1 VSEEEDQRARHR
13 PDQDGSQVTA
23 APAAPRPETPGLY
36 ASQHDDLPDRLWA
49 FDDLDEVTD
58 APAAD
63 VTGGLVSLGFIGAA
77 LRRGKR
83 LWVTTAVVGLVIGL
97 GLVVKSPPAF
107 PASTTVL
114 LANNPAQYSPF
125 AALDDQAIIQSR
137 AVADAALR
145 RLGLPESGATN
156 FMANYTATVITGRVL
171 LITVKAKAADLA
183 LREANAL
190 ATAFLT
196 FQATQAKTQT
206 SLVNAALQQEIV
218 RAQQHID
225 SISRQIKQVRTQ
237 PASSSQRAQLAS
249 LSAKRTG
256 KVTALAALKTANSTN
271 QTTTRIN
278 DLINSKG
285 SRVLDPATLLPKH
298 SKAHLALYVGGG
310 LIGGLMLG
318 MIIVILRALTSDRLR
333 RRDDVART
341 LGAPV
346 KLSVGRIKLG
356 RRWSRSSGLAAAE
369 SPEIR
374 RIVQYLGRAVT
385 PRSGGVATLAVVP
398 VDDPQVAAL
407 SLASLAVSCSHE
419 GLRVIVADLCPD
431 NPAARLLGADE
442 PGVHT
447 VSVHDAHLIVTVP
460 DRDDVAPAGPLSDV
474 RRPGKPD
481 PSAGPLVAACA
492 SANLLLT
499 LVSLDP
505 STGADHLNGWADG
518 AVAVVTAGQATA
530 VRIQAVGELIRLS
543 GVKLISAVLVDADR
557 DDESLGEPDPSVAVG
572 SDPG

>member
-1 VSEEEDQRARHR
+1 MSEEEERRARHR
-13 PDQDGSQVTA
+13 RDQGGSQLTA
-23 APAAPRPETPGLY
+23 APATPRPKTSGLST
-36 ASQHDDLPDRLWA
+36 SQHDLPDRLWA
-49 FDDLDEVTD
+49 YDDLDEVTD

-83 LWVTTAVVGLVIGL
+83 LWITTAVIGLVIGL
-97 GLVVKSPPAF
+97 GLVLKSPPAF
-107 PASTTVL
+107 PASTTIL
-114 LANNPAQYSPF
+114 LANNPAVYNPF

-156 FMANYTATVITGRVL
+156 LMANYTSTVITNRVL
-171 LITVKAKAADLA
+171 LITVKAKTADLA

-190 ATAFLT
+190 AAAFLA
-196 FQATQAKTQT
+196 FQASQADTQT

-218 RAQQHID
+218 RAQQNID
-225 SISRQIKQVRTQ
+225 SLSRQIKQVRTQ
-237 PASSSQRAQLAS
+237 PASSSRRAQIAS
-249 LSAKRTG
+249 LSAERTQ
-256 KVTALAALKTANSTN
+256 KVTALAALKTANLAN
-271 QTTTRIN
+271 QNTTRIN
-278 DLINSKG
+278 NLINIKG
-285 SRVLDPATLLPKH
+285 SRVLDPATLLPQH
-298 SKAHLALYVGGG
+298 SKAHLVLYVGGG
-310 LIGGLMLG
+310 LIGGLTLG
-318 MIIVILRALTSDRLR
+318 MIIVILRAFVSDRLR

-374 RIVQYLGRAVT
+374 RVVQYLGGAVVH
-385 PRSGGVATLAVVP
+385 RSQRVATLAVVP
-398 VDDPQVAAL
+398 VDDPEVAAL
-407 SLASLAVSCSHE
+407 SLASLALSCSRE
-419 GLRVIVADLCPD
+419 GLKVIVADLCPD
-431 NPAARLLGADE
+431 NPAARLLDADE

-447 VSVHDAHLIVTVP
+447 VSVHDAHLIVAVP
-460 DRDDVAPAGPLSDV
+460 DRDDVAPAGPLPDV
-474 RRPGKPD
+474 RHLSKPD

-492 SANLLLT
+492 SADLLLT

-518 AVAVVTAGQATA
+518 AVAIVTAGQSTA
-530 VRIQAVGELIRLS
+530 ARIQAVGELIRLS
-543 GVKLISAVLVDADR
+543 GAKLISAVLVDADK
-557 DDESLGEPDPSVAVG
+557 DDESLGEPDPSVTVG